1 MKFEERR
8 PVNQMTTTVR
18 TSPRPGIVR
27 PMRRSV
33 SGWLAPSIVLK
44 TNITTEAVTTRGTST
59 RRPAVRCRRKRI
71 VIRTGFYPRDP
82 YNRTMAIRRSSSRL
96 LFPLLI
102 LVSGALA
109 APRARAQASPDRAAG
124 PYVARG
130 EVVSVTNLDV
140 VVTDGKGNRI
150 TGLKK
155 DDFIVIED
163 NLEQAITNFS
173 PIEQGKMLLPA
184 DEVPAAAAPV
194 QPAGVPPAPPSVT
207 SAPKTR
213 IVIFIDNLHLSP
225 FNRNRV
231 LRSVETF
238 VRDGVKDN
246 VEGMIVVWNRTL
258 KIRRKF
264 TNDGRD
270 LSDVLK
276 QIEDEST
283 LGQEILADRRGVIQ
297 AIDDSTTADQAAG
310 RVRSYC
316 LQLDNDLTF
325 TIDAMKT
332 TIDQLAGVDGRKILI
347 HVSDGLP
354 QSPGAELWQYISD
367 KYRDASTHSTS
378 LFEFDRTTKYLSV
391 VQAANASGVAVYTID
406 ASGLSVDSNVSAENR
421 TTSQRIDVFL
431 ERNNLQSM
439 LSLMAEET
447 GGEAI
452 INKNDVLVALKNIEK
467 DYTSYYS
474 IGYRSVRSGLDRPHK
489 DEVKVKKTGFT
500 VRARRSYLEKG
511 VETKVREAVTSALFF
526 PRDDNPLAVGLEV
539 GKPVP
544 ADRENFAVPVVIR
557 IPYSRLAMLP
567 EGSKVRGRVVFY
579 FVVIDSAGLQSELTT
594 QPVPIE
600 KDVKEFETLVRKDF
614 VYDVKLIM
622 IPGGQKLSIAVRDDV
637 TNQVSYLQKSVFISA
652 FAGEET
658 TPKK

>member
-1 MKFEERR
+1 
-8 PVNQMTTTVR
+8 
-18 TSPRPGIVR
+18 
-27 PMRRSV
+27 
-33 SGWLAPSIVLK
+33 
-44 TNITTEAVTTRGTST
+44 
-59 RRPAVRCRRKRI
+59 
-71 VIRTGFYPRDP
+71 
-82 YNRTMAIRRSSSRL
+82 MAIRASSSRL

-102 LVSGALA
+102 LVSGTLTAS
-109 APRARAQASPDRAAG
+109 RAQAQASPPDRPAG

-150 TGLKK
+150 TRLKK
-155 DDFIVIED
+155 EDFIVIED
-163 NLEQAITNFS
+163 NLEQLITNFS

-184 DEVPAAAAPV
+184 EEAPAAAAPA
-194 QPAGVPPAPPSVT
+194 QPAAAPTPPPVA

-213 IVIFIDNLHLSP
+213 IVLFVDNLHLAP
-225 FNRNRV
+225 FSRNRV
-231 LRSVETF
+231 LRNVETF
-238 VRDGVKDN
+238 VRDSVKDN
-246 VEGMIVVWNRTL
+246 IEGMIVVWNRSL

-276 QIEDEST
+276 QIEEESA
-283 LGQEILADRRGVIQ
+283 LGQQILSDRREIVQ

-316 LQLDNDLTF
+316 QALDNDLNF

-354 QSPGAELWQYISD
+354 QSPGAELWRYISD
-367 KYRDASTHSTS
+367 KYRDATTHSTS
-378 LFEFDRTTKYLSV
+378 LFEFDRTTKYLGV
-391 VQAANASGVAVYTID
+391 IQAANASGVSIYAID
-406 ASGLSVDSNVSAENR
+406 ASGLTVDSNVSAENR
-421 TTSQRIDVFL
+421 TSSQRLDTFL

-452 INKNDVLVALKNIEK
+452 LNKNDVLVALKNIEK

-474 IGYRSVRSGLDRPHK
+474 IGYRSIRSGLDRPHK
-489 DEVKVKKTGFT
+489 VEVKLKKKGFT

-557 IPYSRLAMLP
+557 IPYARLAMLP
-567 EGSKVRGRVVFY
+567 EGTKVRGRVVFY
-579 FVVIDSAGLQSELTT
+579 FVVIDSAGKQSELTT
-594 QPVPIE
+594 QSQPIE
-600 KDVKEFETLVRKDF
+600 MEAKKFEALARKDF

-622 IPGGQKLSIAVRDDV
+622 IPGGQKLSIAVRDDI
-637 TNQVSYLQKSVFISA
+637 TNSTSYLQKSVFVSA
-652 FAGEET
+652 FAGEESA
-658 TPKK
+658 PRK

>member
-1 MKFEERR
+1 MSIR
-8 PVNQMTTTVR
+8 
-18 TSPRPGIVR
+18 
-27 PMRRSV
+27 
-33 SGWLAPSIVLK
+33 LAPCLRAS
-44 TNITTEAVTTRGTST
+44 
-59 RRPAVRCRRKRI
+59 
-71 VIRTGFYPRDP
+71 
-82 YNRTMAIRRSSSRL
+82 
-96 LFPLLI
+96 
-102 LVSGALA
+102 LVLA
-109 APRARAQASPDRAAG
+109 ATLGGIPASSQAPAGKPDAPAAG
-124 PYVARG
+124 FVARDT
-130 EVVSVTNLDV
+130 VSVTNLDV
-140 VVTDGKGNRI
+140 VVTDGKGNRV

-155 DDFIVIED
+155 EDFIVVED
-163 NLEQAITNFS
+163 NLEQLITNFS
-173 PIEQGKMLLPA
+173 PIEQGKLLLPVEEA
-184 DEVPAAAAPV
+184 PAPAAP
-194 QPAGVPPAPPSVT
+194 GAPPVPT
-207 SAPKTR
+207 PTPAASAPRTR
-213 IVIFIDNLHLSP
+213 IVFFIDNLHLSP

-231 LRSVETF
+231 LRNVETF
-238 VRDGVKDN
+238 ARDSVKDN

-276 QIEDEST
+276 QIEEESA
-283 LGQEILADRRGVIQ
+283 LGQQIMSDRREVIQ
-297 AIDDSTTADQAAG
+297 AIDDATNADQAAG

-316 LQLDNDLTF
+316 QSLDNDLNF

-332 TIDQLAGVDGRKILI
+332 TLNQLAGVEGRKIMI

-367 KYRDASTHSTS
+367 KFRDATTHSTS
-378 LFEFDRTTKYLSV
+378 LFEFDRTTKYLGV
-391 VQAANASGVAVYTID
+391 VQSANASGVSVYTID
-406 ASGLSVDSNVSAENR
+406 ATGLSVDSNVSAETR
-421 TTSQRIDVFL
+421 TMSQRVDVFL

-439 LSLMAEET
+439 LSLIAEET

-452 INKNDVLVALKNIEK
+452 LNKNDVLVALKSIEK

-489 DEVKVKKTGFT
+489 VEVKLKKKGFT
-500 VRARRSYLEKG
+500 VRSRRSYLEKG
-511 VETKVREAVTSALFF
+511 VETQVREAVTSALFF

-539 GKPVP
+539 GKAVP

-579 FVVIDSAGLQSELTT
+579 FVVIDSAGKQSELTT

-600 KDVKEFETLVRKDF
+600 MDAKKFEGLARKDF
-614 VYDVKLIM
+614 IYDVKLIM

-637 TNQVSYLQKSVFISA
+637 TNTTSYLQKSVFVSA
-652 FAGEET
+652 FSGEEAA
-658 TPKK
+658 PRK